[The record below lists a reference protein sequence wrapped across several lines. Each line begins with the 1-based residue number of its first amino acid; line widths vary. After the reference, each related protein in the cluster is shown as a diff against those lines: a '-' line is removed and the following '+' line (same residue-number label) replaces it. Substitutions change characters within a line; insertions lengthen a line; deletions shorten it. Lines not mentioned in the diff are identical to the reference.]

1 MAQSINSTDY
11 SFSNSE
17 NFSEVYNIAR
27 SQFKKIILN
36 FDEDSFFKDF
46 QELFFGGSNYY
57 KLFMRKKNNIICGTL
72 AYIFDANAFCDIF
85 FWNDEIFKKSTEEF
99 RFFCEYFFNKTK
111 SFGINNMIVPMDKSR
126 KKHVLFKRYC
136 EILYFSKEQYIFQDK
151 NLAEEYSN
159 HYLLKVN
166 YENYFNA
173 IAKAKNID

>member
-99 RFFCEYFFNKTK
+99 RFFCEHQYHPSLKILKMEIF
-111 SFGINNMIVPMDKSR
+111 
-126 KKHVLFKRYC
+126 LFPLDILLSKRLGWL
-136 EILYFSKEQYIFQDK
+136 EI
-151 NLAEEYSN
+151 
-159 HYLLKVN
+159 
-166 YENYFNA
+166 
-173 IAKAKNID
+173 

>member
-1 MAQSINSTDY
+1 
-11 SFSNSE
+11 
-17 NFSEVYNIAR
+17 
-27 SQFKKIILN
+27 
-36 FDEDSFFKDF
+36 
-46 QELFFGGSNYY
+46 
-57 KLFMRKKNNIICGTL
+57 
-72 AYIFDANAFCDIF
+72 
-85 FWNDEIFKKSTEEF
+85 
-99 RFFCEYFFNKTK
+99 
-111 SFGINNMIVPMDKSR
+111 MDKSR